1 MAEAAAFKQSG
12 GVGMKMIDNKKV
24 PTFSSKQMEELRK
37 ELRKSFRDEHS
48 WRLEALGR
56 ILQTAETSPT
66 LFRQFWIQ
74 PLQSAGLS
82 FEVAVAR
89 VVDSYFQ
96 PN

>member
-1 MAEAAAFKQSG
+1 
-12 GVGMKMIDNKKV
+12 MIDDKKI
-24 PTFSSKQMEELRK
+24 PAISGKQMEELRK
-37 ELRKSFRDEHS
+37 ELRKSFRNDDS
-48 WRLEALGR
+48 WRFEALGH
-56 ILQTAETSPT
+56 ILETAEASPA

-74 PLQSAGLS
+74 PLQAAGLS

>member
-1 MAEAAAFKQSG
+1 
-12 GVGMKMIDNKKV
+12 MIDHKRV

-56 ILQTAETSPT
+56 ILETAQASPT
-66 LFRQFWIQ
+66 LFRQCWIQ
-74 PLQSAGLS
+74 PLQAAGLS

>member
-1 MAEAAAFKQSG
+1 MNKT
-12 GVGMKMIDNKKV
+12 DDKKV
-24 PTFSSKQMEELRK
+24 LTFSGKQIEQLRK
-37 ELRKSFRDEHS
+37 ELRESFRDEHS

-56 ILQTAETSPT
+56 ILETAQASPT

-74 PLQSAGLS
+74 PLQAAGLT

>member
-1 MAEAAAFKQSG
+1 
-12 GVGMKMIDNKKV
+12 MKMIDNEKV
-24 PTFSSKQMEELRK
+24 PVFSSKQMDELRK

-48 WRLEALGR
+48 WRLEALSR
-56 ILQTAETSPT
+56 ILETAQASPT

-74 PLQSAGLS
+74 PLQAAGLS

-89 VVDSYFQ
+89 IVDSYFQ

>member
-1 MAEAAAFKQSG
+1 
-12 GVGMKMIDNKKV
+12 MKMIVDKKV
-24 PTFSSKQMEELRK
+24 PTFSSKQMEELRR
-37 ELRKSFRDEHS
+37 ELRKSLRDEHS

-56 ILQTAETSPT
+56 ILEAAQASPA

-74 PLQSAGLS
+74 PLQAAGLS

>member
-1 MAEAAAFKQSG
+1 
-12 GVGMKMIDNKKV
+12 MIGDKKV
-24 PTFSSKQMEELRK
+24 PTFSGKQMEELCK
-37 ELRKSFRDEHS
+37 ELRKSFRSDHS

-56 ILQTAETSPT
+56 ILETAQASPA
-66 LFRQFWIQ
+66 LFRQYWIQ
-74 PLQSAGLS
+74 PLQAAGLS

>member
-1 MAEAAAFKQSG
+1 
-12 GVGMKMIDNKKV
+12 MINDKKV
-24 PTFSSKQMEELRK
+24 LTFSGKQMEELRK
-37 ELRKSFRDEHS
+37 ELRKSFRNDPW
-48 WRLEALGR
+48 WRLEALDR
-56 ILQTAETSPT
+56 ILEAAQASPT

-74 PLQSAGLS
+74 PLQAAGLS

>member
-1 MAEAAAFKQSG
+1 MQSG
-12 GVGMKMIDNKKV
+12 GTEMKMIDDKKL

-48 WRLEALGR
+48 WRLDALGR
-56 ILQTAETSPT
+56 ILEAAQASPT
-66 LFRQFWIQ
+66 LFRQSWIQ
-74 PLQSAGLS
+74 PLQAAGLS
-82 FEVAVAR
+82 FEVAVAL

>member
-1 MAEAAAFKQSG
+1 
-12 GVGMKMIDNKKV
+12 MKIIDSKKAMM
-24 PTFSSKQMEELRK
+24 TFSGKRMEELRQ

-56 ILQTAETSPT
+56 ILETAQASPT

-74 PLQSAGLS
+74 PLQAAGLS
-82 FEVAVAR
+82 FEVAVAL

>member
-1 MAEAAAFKQSG
+1 
-12 GVGMKMIDNKKV
+12 MIGDKKV
-24 PTFSSKQMEELRK
+24 PNFSSKQMEDLRK

-56 ILQTAETSPT
+56 ILQTAEASPT
-66 LFRQFWIQ
+66 LFRQLWIQ
-74 PLQSAGLS
+74 PLQAAGLS

>member
-1 MAEAAAFKQSG
+1 
-12 GVGMKMIDNKKV
+12 MIGDKKV
-24 PTFSSKQMEELRK
+24 PNFSSKQMEDLRK

-48 WRLEALGR
+48 WRLEALGG
-56 ILQTAETSPT
+56 ILQTAEASPT
-66 LFRQFWIQ
+66 LFRQLWIQ
-74 PLQSAGLS
+74 PLQAAGLS